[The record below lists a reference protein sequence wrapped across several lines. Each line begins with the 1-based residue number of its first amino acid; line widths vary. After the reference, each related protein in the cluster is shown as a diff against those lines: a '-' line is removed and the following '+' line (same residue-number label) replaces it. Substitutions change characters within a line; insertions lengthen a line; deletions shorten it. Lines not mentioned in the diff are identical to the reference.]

1 MMFFQRLLLG
11 FAVLC
16 GLCSFA
22 RAGDVTLAD
31 HSTSVTLGN
40 GIVTA
45 EFDMQSGDLLH
56 LRYAGKEILERPAYW
71 DVVADRTGETD
82 KHMIDGKYSLRVD
95 PKSNHGEMAEIC
107 VSRTYDGTGAAFDI
121 ELHHVLRRGDSGFY
135 TYVIFSHPA
144 SYPPAYFAQSRFV
157 IRVADELF
165 NFVNIDD
172 QRRTLMPAPKTAYK
186 PLGPKE
192 SMLITEGPF
201 KGVIEDKY
209 HNFADAGDHFVHG
222 WTGTTSNLGCFILYG
237 SNEDMNG
244 GPTKQHNTAHFGNV
258 LLKIL
263 TCGHYGAAGVDVK
276 GGEWQKIYGP
286 WMVYLN
292 HADSNDALW
301 ADAKQ
306 KAQTERAA
314 WPYAWMKNDAYP
326 LAADRGTVKG
336 RLKLA
341 DPQDPGASPAGA
353 WVGLAAPSPDWQAQS
368 LGYQFWVHAD
378 RDGNFQIPNVRE
390 GSYALYA
397 FVDGVMDEFRR
408 DNLVVS
414 KGKTIDL
421 STLEWKPVRHG
432 RQLWQIGKPD
442 RTAKEFRHGDDYR
455 QWGLWLKYPQEFPN
469 GVNFIIGKSNER
481 TDWNYAQVNVQKDG
495 EWVGTTWEIQF
506 NMSEPPKPGEA
517 TLRLAIAAAQAPVLA
532 VSVNGKQV
540 ANLRGI
546 GEDNAM
552 MRAGIHGQY
561 TQRDVTFDARLL
573 KPGANTISLEQRG
586 ARSQQKNI
594 MYDCLRLEV
603 PE

>member
-31 HSTSVTLGN
+31 HPTSVTLDN

-45 EFDMQSGDLLH
+45 EFDKQSGDLLH
-56 LRYAGKEILERPAYW
+56 LRYSGKEILERPAYW
-71 DVVADRTGETD
+71 DVVADSDGEND

-95 PKSNHGEMAEIC
+95 PKSNRGEMADIC

-135 TYVIFSHPA
+135 TYVIFSHLR
-144 SYPPAYFAQSRFV
+144 SYPPASFAQSRFV

-222 WTGTTSNLGCFILYG
+222 WTGTKSNLGCWILYG
-237 SNEDMNG
+237 STEDMNG

-263 TCGHYGAAGVDVK
+263 TCGHYGASGVNVESGD
-276 GGEWQKIYGP
+276 WTKIYGP

-292 HADSNDALW
+292 HADRADALW
-301 ADAKQ
+301 NDAKT

-314 WPYAWMKNDAYP
+314 WPYAWMKNPAYP
-326 LAADRGTVKG
+326 LAVDRGAVKG

-341 DPQDPGASPAGA
+341 DPQDPSASPAGA

-390 GSYALYA
+390 GSYTLYA

-408 DNLVVS
+408 DNVVVR
-414 KGKTIDL
+414 KGKTVDL
-421 STLEWKPVRHG
+421 NTLDWKPLRHG
-432 RQLWQIGKPD
+432 RQLWQIGTPD

-469 GVNFIIGKSNER
+469 GVNFIIGRSNER

-495 EWVGTTWEIQF
+495 EWVGTTWNIQF
-506 NMSEPPKPGEA
+506 NMNQPPKPGQA
-517 TLRLAIAAAQAPVLA
+517 TLRLAIAAAQAPNLL

-561 TQRDVTFDARLL
+561 AQRDVAFDAQLL
-573 KPGANTISLEQRG
+573 KPGANTISLEQRSG
-586 ARSQQKNI
+586 RSQQKNI
-594 MYDCLRLEV
+594 MYDSLRLEI
-603 PE
+603 PK